1 MITAD
6 GSQGVIR
13 CPDCGYVNIA
23 GTEDCESCSAPLAPL
38 ASPQPRKGLSAK
50 ILAGTLADLKPR
62 EAVTVSPEDR
72 VSDAVR
78 RMREHKIGCA
88 LVTEEGGVVG
98 IMTERDLL
106 FAVAG
111 LKDPAHVEVREVMQA
126 DPVCLK
132 EDDPINYAF
141 HHMSVGGY
149 RHLPVYRSDGSV
161 GVVSARDLLRYLSPG
176 S

>member
-1 MITAD
+1 MTPSD
-6 GSQGVIR
+6 GGQGVVR
-13 CPDCGYVNIA
+13 CPDCGFVNIA
-23 GTEDCESCSAPLAPL
+23 GTEDCESCSTPL
-38 ASPQPRKGLSAK
+38 ASLAGPQPRKGLSAK
-50 ILAGTLADLKPR
+50 ILGGTLADLKPR
-62 EAVTVSPEDR
+62 EAVTVSRETL
-72 VSDAVR
+72 VSDAVSDMR
-78 RMREHKIGCA
+78 RHKIGCA

-111 LKDPAHVEVREVMQA
+111 LKPPGQVKVGQIMQA

-132 EDDPINYAF
+132 EDDPISYAF

-149 RHLPVYRSDGSV
+149 RHLPVYRADGSV